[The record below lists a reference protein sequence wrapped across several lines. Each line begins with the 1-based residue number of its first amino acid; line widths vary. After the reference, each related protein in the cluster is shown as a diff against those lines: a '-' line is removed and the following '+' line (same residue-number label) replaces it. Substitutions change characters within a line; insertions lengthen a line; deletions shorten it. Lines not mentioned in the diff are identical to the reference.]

1 MIAGGEFHV
10 VNMEHRENKAGSGQ
24 LAAGSEKVG
33 GKDQTTDDK
42 RKTFRNSKF
51 EILCLGPCALRLEPL
66 TLCGEGSEP
75 TTDHSEQE

>member
-1 MIAGGEFHV
+1 
-10 VNMEHRENKAGSGQ
+10 MEHREDKVGSGQ
-24 LAAGSEKVG
+24 LAAGSQEDG
-33 GKDQTTDDK
+33 GRDQTTEDK
-42 RKTFRNSKF
+42 RQNIQKF